1 MYVYFN
7 YQNELMNI
15 IIISERTL
23 ASFENM
29 ILK

>member
-7 YQNELMNI
+7 YQNKLMNI
-15 IIISERTL
+15 IIISEITL

>member
-7 YQNELMNI
+7 YQNKLMNI

-23 ASFENM
+23 ASFESM